1 MLDVKS
7 VVSISSCLY
16 PLLNNEA
23 RNFRMY
29 TLGSFWVLT
38 AIDIDINY
46 QLSPSPDAVIAVKL
60 EIPVKRNGTMK
71 LVFNTIV
78 MGRRDR
84 KARHLAAR
92 LQSRNGFCL

>member
-1 MLDVKS
+1 
-7 VVSISSCLY
+7 
-16 PLLNNEA
+16 
-23 RNFRMY
+23 MY

-71 LVFNTIV
+71 LVLNTIV
-78 MGRRDR
+78 MGRRDC
-84 KARHLAAR
+84 KARYLAVRSQSGNR
-92 LQSRNGFCL
+92 LCL